1 MRVGIA
7 AILPVLGLSSCIA
20 LVNTGG
26 KLDAWG
32 RKDAVP
38 MRAQAEDTPYYRVG
52 AHYYMRVPVQ
62 YVELGSHWLS
72 SSDSPA
78 APRRMRLGVRP
89 DNHRDYIYCLLSE
102 SEVRTRLG
110 VEVPP
115 PADGTPPVLTEKA
128 FSKLCSEPLETK
140 MESIN
145 HAPWSVA
152 SDSLSWVTLEFLP
165 DAPTQRSLG
174 NKLRRPLAAV
184 LSYWVDIPVSL
195 AATAGAMTAELVMFP
210 IGLVRYF
217 IGQDDASSPAD

>member
-1 MRVGIA
+1 MKVGIA
-7 AILPVLGLSSCIA
+7 AILPVLGLTSCIA

-78 APRRMRLGVRP
+78 VPRRMRLGVRP
-89 DNHRDYIYCLLSE
+89 DAHREYIYCLLSE

-110 VEVPP
+110 LEVPP
-115 PADGTPPVLTEKA
+115 PADGTPPVLTEKS
-128 FSKLCSEPLETK
+128 FSTLSSEHLRTK
-140 MESIN
+140 AVPIN

-165 DAPTQRSLG
+165 DAPTQRSRG
-174 NKLRRPLAAV
+174 NKLRRPLAVV
-184 LSYWVDIPVSL
+184 LSYGVDFPASL
-195 AATAGAMTAELVMFP
+195 AATAGAMTAELLMFP

-217 IGQDDASSPAD
+217 IGREEASPATD

>member
-38 MRAQAEDTPYYRVG
+38 MRAQPGDAPYYRVG
-52 AHYYMRVPVQ
+52 QHYYMRVPVQ
-62 YVELGSHWLS
+62 YAELGSHWLS

-78 APRRMRLGVRP
+78 PSRRMRLGVRP
-89 DNHRDYIYCLLSE
+89 DEQRDYIYCLLSE

-110 VEVPP
+110 LEVPP
-115 PADGTPPVLTEKA
+115 PADGTPPVLTEKR
-128 FSKLCSEPLETK
+128 FSRLRSEHLKTK
-140 MESIN
+140 AVRIN

-174 NKLRRPLAAV
+174 NKLRRPLAMV
-184 LSYWVDIPVSL
+184 LSYGVDIPVSL

-217 IGQDDASSPAD
+217 IGQDDASSPTD